1 MSRILGF
8 AVGLVWLIFVFIAF
22 SRSASGWSAGQTDIG
37 FWWAVIG
44 TFLAIASGA
53 ALVGTWLHTRR

>member
-8 AVGLVWLIFVFIAF
+8 GVGIVWLIFVFVAF
-22 SRSASGWSAGQTDIG
+22 SRSAGGWGAGQADIG